1 MKMPLTT
8 LGLTVLLTGLAWGDI
23 PHTPTCNTASAV
35 AAGAAGSKPVTRG
48 NLMPPRSPQGQ
59 GGVIELEPIGGSLK
73 KGLPKYGPGWRLD
86 PIISIPGM
94 NSAVQNGSATGP
106 R

>member
-1 MKMPLTT
+1 MQFAAI
-8 LGLTVLLTGLAWGDI
+8 GFVIALTGLAWAQI
-23 PHTPTCNTASAV
+23 PHTPTANTASAV
-35 AAGAAGSKPVTRG
+35 AAGAVRAKAAPHG
-48 NLMPPRSPQGQ
+48 NLTPPRSTQGQ
-59 GGVIELEPIGGSLK
+59 GNVIELEPIGGNVN

-94 NSAVQNGSATGP
+94 NSGVQNGSATGP